1 MATKATDVRLLGMN
15 MDTRATD
22 KRLLGMTNR
31 GKTVAGNYG
40 H

>member
-31 GKTVAGNYG
+31 GKTVAGDYG

>member
-31 GKTVAGNYG
+31 GNTVAGDYG

>member
-31 GKTVAGNYG
+31 GKTIAGDYG

>member
-22 KRLLGMTNR
+22 KRLLDMTNR
-31 GKTVAGNYG
+31 GNTVAGDYG